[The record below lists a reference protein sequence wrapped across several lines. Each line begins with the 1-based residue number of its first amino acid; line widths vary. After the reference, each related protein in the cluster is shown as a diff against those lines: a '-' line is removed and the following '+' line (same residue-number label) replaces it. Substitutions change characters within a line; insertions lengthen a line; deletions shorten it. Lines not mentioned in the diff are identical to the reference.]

1 MTLRMKIAVVT
12 GAGKGLGKEIAKGL
26 AQKGFTLLVTDIDEG
41 AAATTAQEVGGGA
54 WSMRQDVRDPESHR
68 RVARAANERG
78 SLELWVNNAGVLHA
92 GSAWD
97 HSDEVVQ
104 QMVDVNV
111 LGTTW
116 GSRAAIEAMRAKGG
130 HLINIASLSSIAPVP
145 GLAVYAGTKHA
156 VLGFT
161 LALAGDLKRAAIP
174 IEVSA
179 VCPDAIDTDMVR
191 KIRGSKEARLAFA
204 SPKLLTAEKVAAV
217 VLDLVDRPRLAVSVP
232 RSKAVL
238 AHAMRPFPALS
249 GAITKPFEW
258 YGERQRRKANDE

>member
-1 MTLRMKIAVVT
+1 MKIAVVT
-12 GAGKGLGKEIAKGL
+12 GAGKGLGREIAKGL
-26 AQKGFTLLVTDIDEG
+26 AGKGFGVLVTDIDEG
-41 AAATTAQEVGGGA
+41 AAATTAREIGERA
-54 WSMRQDVRDPESHR
+54 WSMRQDVRDPESHH

-97 HSDEVVQ
+97 HSDEIVQ

-111 LGTTW
+111 LGMTW
-116 GSRAAIEAMRAKGG
+116 GSRAAIEAMRARGG
-130 HLINIASLSSIAPVP
+130 HLINIASMSSIAPVP

-156 VLGFT
+156 VLGFSV
-161 LALAGDLKRAAIP
+161 ALAGDLERASLP

-191 KIRGSKEARLAFA
+191 DVRGSKEASLVFA
-204 SPKLLTAEKVAAV
+204 STKLLTVEKVAGV

-232 RSKAVL
+232 RSRALL
-238 AHAMRPFPALS
+238 AHAIRPFPSFSRGLA
-249 GAITKPFEW
+249 KPIEW
-258 YGERQRRKANDE
+258 YGERQRRRLNGE